1 MSTQKAKIS
10 WSDVCSPKDEG
21 GLGLRSLREVNKVS
35 CLKLIWRILST
46 QSALW
51 VQWIHRYLIRKG
63 SFWSVKDSS
72 SLGSWMWKKLL
83 KFRPLASQLTRV
95 DIRNG
100 LMTSFWYDQWSSLGK
115 LLDLTGERGCIDL
128 GIPINATL

>member
-83 KFRPLASQLTRV
+83 KLRPLASQLIRV
-95 DIRNG
+95 DIQNG
-100 LMTSFWYDQWSSLGK
+100 ASTSFWYDQWSALGK
-115 LLDLTGERGCIDL
+115 LIEWTGDR
-128 GIPINATL
+128 